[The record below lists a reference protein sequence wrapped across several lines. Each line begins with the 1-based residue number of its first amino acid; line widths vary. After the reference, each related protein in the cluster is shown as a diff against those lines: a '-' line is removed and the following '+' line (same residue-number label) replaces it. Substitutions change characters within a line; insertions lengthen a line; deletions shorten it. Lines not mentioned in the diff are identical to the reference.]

1 MKPVH
6 LKTKRLELEP
16 MPNAEIEKRIEQSDE
31 EMKKAYGEMLEG
43 CQKDPAN
50 RIWYAPWK
58 MSLKGDPNYIG
69 DLCFKGP
76 AKKNAVEIGYGI
88 EPAYEGKGYT
98 TEAVKA
104 MIEWA
109 FRQSGVYFVEAET
122 EPDNKASQ
130 RILEKCGFVLDG
142 TGKEGPRFVLE
153 SPVTNWATT
162 YMCIGMSIGMG
173 IGMTKNQM
181 VLGMSIGM
189 SLGVA
194 AGLLMNQNEEKQR
207 KKLRAE
213 RKTKDE
219 QQG

>member
-16 MPNAEIEKRIEQSDE
+16 MSDAEIERLIEQSDE

-43 CQKDPAN
+43 CQKDSAN

-58 MSLKGDPNYIG
+58 MSLRGDTKYIG

-130 RILEKCGFVLDG
+130 RILEKCGFMPDG
-142 TGKEGPRFVLE
+142 TGKEGLRFVLE

-181 VLGMSIGM
+181 VLGMSVGM

-194 AGLLMNQNEEKQR
+194 AGFLMNQNEEKQR

-213 RKTKDE
+213 RKNKDE
-219 QQG
+219 RQE

>member
-104 MIEWA
+104 
-109 FRQSGVYFVEAET
+109 ET